1 MYALWLQSYT
11 CSHMRT
17 LTFECWTTIYVF
29 VFFQGTL
36 EIFSGL
42 GMILGPSI
50 GGGLYGVSFSYVL
63 YKHILYIFCL
73 HNSTVTLNFSY
84 HMTKYRTVAVL

>member
-1 MYALWLQSYT
+1 MYAPKLYTQS
-11 CSHMRT
+11 HADFDFWVLDNNLR
-17 LTFECWTTIYVF
+17 FF